1 MQVSF
6 TENGTVLTGAVL
18 NIQKTFECGQC
29 FRFIPDGDGYSGV
42 AFGRALHVTQ
52 DGDAV
57 LLYGVRQPEYRGNL
71 GALF

>member
-42 AFGRALHVTQ
+42 AFGRALHVT
-52 DGDAV
+52 
-57 LLYGVRQPEYRGNL
+57 
-71 GALF
+71 

>member
-42 AFGRALHVTQ
+42 AFGSALNFTQ
-52 DGDAV
+52 DGDAAV
-57 LLYGVRQPEYRGNL
+57 WCAAAGIRGNL